1 MRRFQHLCGLIP
13 LTVAH
18 PRAAYRVSRLHNP
31 ARTLGLVGLGATWAA
46 GCEVSRSTFPIQE
59 PRTPRG
65 FPIRPLYQPHT
76 WVLPDTRTRS
86 TALPPTL
93 PETWKARKRLRTP
106 LHPSPGPALA
116 ALRV

>member
-46 GCEVSRSTFPIQE
+46 GCEVSRSTFPIQ
-59 PRTPRG
+59 
-65 FPIRPLYQPHT
+65 PLYQPHT

-116 ALRV
+116 GLRV